1 MAEKTIY
8 GKQTLIIRPNGDVKN
23 PMLVNAYW
31 DTIKKKTM
39 CLDMNYRVHP
49 DNFPANVVRFSYTF
63 NERISPELKI
73 EWDWSENHPNQIDIT
88 NQRHAKD
95 WFMNHT
101 NIDVVGHKNPN
112 LTRALFTMFVLEDM
126 EDIEH
131 KAFEL
136 KLRIMNIVYNMN
148 ADKRRDL
155 AYFFGTNP
163 SVLSDKQ
170 VLLSL
175 VGNNGVLLIED
186 NSRELLRIMSLPENK
201 EMLVR
206 TVVKK
211 AITIGKIV
219 KRDGKYY
226 GYGDDELIG
235 VSEEDVFKF
244 YFSNAKMYEFLVKEV
259 GVSDFSSEKM
269 FVPKTEAKAELSEKD
284 LRSKASSLGIKGFY
298 NMDLDKLKEAI
309 AIKESE

>member
-31 DTIKKKTM
+31 DNIKKKTM
-39 CLDMNYRVHP
+39 CLDMNYRVYP
-49 DNFPANVVRFSYTF
+49 DNFPPNVVRYSYTF

-73 EWDWSENHPNQIDIT
+73 EWDWSENHPNQMDIT
-88 NQRHAKD
+88 SQRLAKD

-101 NIDVVGHKNPN
+101 NIETVGYNNPN

-126 EDIEH
+126 DDIEH

-136 KLRIMNIVYNMN
+136 KLRIMNIVYNMTPE
-148 ADKRRDL
+148 KRKDL
-155 AYFFGTNP
+155 AYFFGANP
-163 SVLSDKQ
+163 SNLSDKQ

-175 VGNNGVLLIED
+175 VGNNGILLSED

-201 EMLVR
+201 EMLVK

-235 VSEEDVFKF
+235 VSEDDVFKF
-244 YFSNAKMYEFLVKEV
+244 YFSNAKMYEFLLKEV

-269 FVPKTEAKAELSEKD
+269 FVPKEEVKNELTEKQ
-284 LRSKASSLGIKGFY
+284 LRSKASDLGIKGFY
-298 NMDLDKLKEAI
+298 NMDVDKLKEAI
-309 AIKESE
+309 TIKENE